1 MSSAVEKRS
10 PMVVRLVR
18 QAVIEGSVVDDSGMG
33 VPFAYVQLF
42 RYAIVDGLR
51 RIQPANGV
59 QADEIGEF
67 RIFGLT
73 AGGYFVGAK
82 AQMQSLR
89 NAKKLT
95 YAPTLYPESTA
106 IDDAKLIDLKP
117 GTEEHIRI
125 RLRTVPGRQL
135 RGRVMTGGQ
144 NGPMVF
150 RPQEPDRFPLAPDV
164 NWSWDDKGGG
174 FTASVVPIGAYVVEA
189 IRQIDGQQHIFA
201 KTIIVGDTDL
211 DGVLLEPVSLQELA
225 GRVTIDGVAA
235 SRRDVGYIGLRSQRN
250 SVGTQLDEDGSF
262 HFRTLTQDSYHV
274 SVSSAGT
281 TYVRSIRQGGRDV
294 QRVAI
299 EIGELPPAPLEIELS
314 SHGATLEATVS
325 DVSSVTPVVVAL
337 FQRVGE
343 EFVFEK
349 LAYANGRSPE
359 VLASRPMTQ
368 FTIQGIAP
376 GEYVLLAW
384 PSDAQI
390 EYAKPN
396 FVRQYADFGKTVQV
410 REGARVTVVLDKLL
424 VDKN

>member
-1 MSSAVEKRS
+1 
-10 PMVVRLVR
+10 
-18 QAVIEGSVVDDSGMG
+18 
-33 VPFAYVQLF
+33 
-42 RYAIVDGLR
+42 
-51 RIQPANGV
+51 
-59 QADEIGEF
+59 
-67 RIFGLT
+67 
-73 AGGYFVGAK
+73 
-82 AQMQSLR
+82 
-89 NAKKLT
+89 
-95 YAPTLYPESTA
+95 
-106 IDDAKLIDLKP
+106 
-117 GTEEHIRI
+117 
-125 RLRTVPGRQL
+125 
-135 RGRVMTGGQ
+135 
-144 NGPMVF
+144 
-150 RPQEPDRFPLAPDV
+150 
-164 NWSWDDKGGG
+164 
-174 FTASVVPIGAYVVEA
+174 
-189 IRQIDGQQHIFA
+189 
-201 KTIIVGDTDL
+201 
-211 DGVLLEPVSLQELA
+211 
-225 GRVTIDGVAA
+225 
-235 SRRDVGYIGLRSQRN
+235 
-250 SVGTQLDEDGSF
+250 
-262 HFRTLTQDSYHV
+262 LTQDSYHV

-368 FTIQGIAP
+368 FTVQGVAP